1 MNPIDSAIRYFS
13 PESALRRAKARALLD
28 VGEKKGFWRQA
39 AVSSSNRK
47 MSNQP
52 LNHPDASANHTDR
65 ITLIREARHLEENN
79 AIVAS
84 VLRKFEVFAIG
95 RLTYIPR
102 TKSEKANAEI
112 KAYVERWMRHADLTG
127 RHSFRSLVGLAVK
140 SMLRDG
146 DVGFIV
152 SEPTQDPKLTAI
164 GVCPIRLQ
172 PIEADRIG
180 AVWSATSQAKPF
192 KQLKKNEQDFSGVVV
207 NEYGQPVRYRISSR
221 QLRGDSMIPW
231 REVPAQDFVHVF
243 DPIRLDGYRG
253 FCAFGSSINDIKDLH
268 EILACEKQTVKKL
281 SSISGVVEGGDGSVL
296 GDNDLDGTA
305 LSTSDAGA
313 TLTKVEPG
321 AVEHLPAGHKFVEIA
336 ADRPSPTF
344 QGFLETLI
352 RLLALSFKLPYGI
365 VYSWAN
371 QGTASRFESAMAA
384 REFEQTQL
392 VIEEC
397 FLNRI
402 VQRVIAR
409 GMQLGHISSVP
420 DFDAGEW
427 RFPAKATADVGRE
440 SKADIEEVKLGLR
453 SKTQVNADNGEDRE
467 LVRGF
472 VLAEQ
477 IAVIEDAKKLVA
489 ASGGELDLKAA
500 MWLIEKASPNPPVE
514 PPDPAEPEEKPEP
527 KPTANEDTS
536 PVHSFHINANLTPE
550 QRRKSVTFIRD
561 KDGKLKGAEIQ
572 EED

>member
-28 VGEKKGFWRQA
+28 AGEKKGFWRQA

-47 MSNQP
+47 MSGQP

-84 VLRKFEVFAIG
+84 VLRKFEVFTIG

-102 TKSEKANAEI
+102 TKSEKANQQI
-112 KAYVERWMRHADLTG
+112 KAYVDRWMQHADLTG

-152 SEPTQDPKLTAI
+152 SEPKQDPTLTAL

-172 PIEADRIG
+172 AIEADRIG
-180 AVWSATSQAKPF
+180 AVWTATANDRRFKP
-192 KQLKKNEQDFSGVVV
+192 LKKGEQDFSGVVV
-207 NEYGQPVRYRISSR
+207 NEYGQPVRYRVSNR
-221 QLRGDSMIPW
+221 QLTGDSMVPW
-231 REVPAQDFVHVF
+231 REVAAQDFIHVF

-296 GDNDLDGTA
+296 GDNDLDGAA
-305 LSTSDAGA
+305 LSTSDGGA
-313 TLTKVEPG
+313 TLEKVEPG
-321 AVEHLPAGHKFVEIA
+321 EVKHLPAGHKFVELA

-344 QGFLETLI
+344 LGFSEMLI
-352 RLLALSFKLPYGI
+352 RFLALAFKLPYGI

-392 VIEEC
+392 VVEEAL
-397 FLNRI
+397 LNRI
-402 VQRVIAR
+402 VRRVIAR
-409 GMQLGHISSVP
+409 GMQLNDIDEVP
-420 DFDAGEW
+420 DFDSGEW

-453 SKTQVNADNGEDRE
+453 SKTQVNADNGEDRK
-467 LVRGF
+467 LVREF
-472 VLAEQ
+472 VLNEQ
-477 IAVIEDAKKLVA
+477 LAVIEDAKQLVA

-500 MWLIEKASPNPPVE
+500 IWMVEKAAPAPPVE
-514 PPDPAEPEEKPEP
+514 PPEPPAKDDEKPS
-527 KPTANEDTS
+527 N
-536 PVHSFHINANLTPE
+536 
-550 QRRKSVTFIRD
+550 
-561 KDGKLKGAEIQ
+561 
-572 EED
+572 